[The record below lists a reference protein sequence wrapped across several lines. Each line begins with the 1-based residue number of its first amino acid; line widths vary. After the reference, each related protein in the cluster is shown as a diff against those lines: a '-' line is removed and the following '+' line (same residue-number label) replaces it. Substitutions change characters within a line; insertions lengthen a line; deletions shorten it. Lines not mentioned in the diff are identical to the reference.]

1 MTLPR
6 HSGGIGDSTEL
17 AAETTIEVIDM
28 SDSSTDRSAT
38 GAEASP
44 LRALVEGFPGAAAH
58 ITGDSIWL
66 NRLAGEIVGYRA
78 SELTTLD
85 EWGNAVHRLDEPQA
99 KAAYVTARAEGFPRP
114 VVLTVYRREGSPRL
128 VEFSAYRGRDE
139 EVWIMR
145 DVTDARRAEQELRDR
160 EQRLQVA
167 VATAGLGI
175 WEMDLNA
182 ATIASDPATRR
193 LFGVSEQGRS
203 NLLADY
209 LERVLPDDRS
219 RLEEAINTAVENES
233 TLDIELQVR
242 SVQGRARWLRL
253 HGTSVLHGETPQA
266 RLVGA
271 VRDIDSY
278 KRMDERLLH
287 AAQMES
293 LGNLAGGVAHDFNNL
308 LAVIRGQVEFVGRE
322 PGLSDKAAVRL
333 QSIERAV
340 TKGAEMV
347 ASLMQLGQPQ
357 APTTELIDVNK
368 VLEATVVSIER
379 IVGEDVKIELQLKAT
394 APFVRFGEGRLSAV
408 VINLA
413 TNARDAMPVGGLLTI
428 ATATTPATEQTP
440 DGTEQPWLRLT
451 VEDTGIGMDA
461 ETRARIFEPFF
472 TTKAPGLGTGLG
484 LASVY
489 DAVIDAGGVI
499 EVESVPGQGTTFS
512 IDLPCTRSTSRPA
525 DTTPTS
531 NQPAPRG
538 QVVMVVEDDATI
550 LEITADIIRG
560 AGYRVIEALG
570 PGEAQE
576 LVASGQRPDL
586 MLTDVVM
593 PELSGPQLAAKLRQ
607 QIPRMPVLYMSGYA
621 PEGRAGTQID
631 EALLI
636 HKPFSHRQLLDRIAD
651 LLPDPSN

>member
-1 MTLPR
+1 
-6 HSGGIGDSTEL
+6 
-17 AAETTIEVIDM
+17 M
-28 SDSSTDRSAT
+28 SDLSTDRSAT

-58 ITGDSIWL
+58 IKGEVIWL
-66 NRLAGEIVGYRA
+66 NRMAEEIVGYRA

-85 EWGNAVHRLDEPQA
+85 AWGNAVHRQVEPQA
-99 KAAYVTARAEGFPRP
+99 KTVYLAARSEGFPRP
-114 VVLTVYRREGSPRL
+114 VVLTVYRRDGSPRL
-128 VEFSAYRGRDE
+128 VEFSAYLGGDE

-182 ATIASDPATRR
+182 ATIASDSSTRR
-193 LFGVSEQGRS
+193 LFGLSDHGRS
-203 NLLADY
+203 NLLADH

-219 RLEEAINTAVENES
+219 RLEEAINTAVENQS
-233 TLDIELQVR
+233 TLDIELQAR

-253 HGTSVLHGETPQA
+253 HGTAVLDGETPQA
-266 RLVGA
+266 RLIGA
-271 VRDIDSY
+271 VHDIESY

-308 LAVIRGQVEFVGRE
+308 LAVIRGQVEFVARE
-322 PGLSDKAAVRL
+322 PNLSEKAAVRL

-357 APTTELIDVNK
+357 APTTELIDVNE
-368 VLEATVVSIER
+368 VLESTAASLER
-379 IVGEDVKIELQLKAT
+379 IVGEDVKIELQLRAV
-394 APFVRFGEGRLSAV
+394 APFVKFGEGRLSAV

-428 ATATTPATEQTP
+428 ATTTTPATEQAP
-440 DGTEQPWLRLT
+440 DGADQQWLRLT

-499 EVESVPGQGTTFS
+499 EVDSVPGQGTTFS

-525 DTTPTS
+525 DTTATL
-531 NQPAPRG
+531 NQPAAQG

-550 LEITADIIRG
+550 LEVTADILRG

-570 PGEAQE
+570 PGQAQE
-576 LVASGQRPDL
+576 VVASGQRPDL
-586 MLTDVVM
+586 TLTDVVM
-593 PELSGPQLAAKLRQ
+593 PELSGPQLAANLRR
-607 QIPRMPVLYMSGYA
+607 QIPGMPVLYMSGYA
-621 PEGRAGTQID
+621 PEGRGGTQID

-636 HKPFSHRQLLDRIAD
+636 HKPFSHQQLLERIAH
-651 LLPDPSN
+651 LLPDPTSR